1 MKILLMCGAGMSTS
15 LLVKKMEKQAKDMG
29 YNDISID
36 AVPIDELEN
45 YVDLY
50 DVFLLGPQVR
60 YMEKKAKDIIES
72 KGKKCTTIPPQVYGR
87 VDGKKTLE
95 IALDLAKKG
104 EI

>member
-15 LLVKKMEKQAKDMG
+15 LLVKKMEKEAKDMG
-29 YNDISID
+29 YDDIVIN

-45 YVDLY
+45 YVESY

-60 YMEKKAKDIIES
+60 YMEKKAKGIIEAN
-72 KGKKCTTIPPQVYGR
+72 GKKCATIPPQVYGR

-95 IALDLAKKG
+95 IALNLVKKG

>member
-15 LLVKKMEKQAKDMG
+15 LLVKKMEKQANEMG
-29 YNDISID
+29 YSDITIK
-36 AVPIDELEN
+36 AIPIDELEK

-60 YMEKKAKDIIES
+60 YMEKKARDIIEK
-72 KGKKCTTIPPQVYGR
+72 KGKKCATIPPQIYGR

-95 IALDLAKKG
+95 IALELAKKG
-104 EI
+104 DI